1 MYGDSRGIA
10 CKSLQKIEVGWL
22 LAWRL
27 TRKGIL
33 MEEKKVDAVVP
44 DATLLGVAQ
53 PTSGAATLAPSNAAP
68 TGPVHCPY
76 RRTTD
81 LLQRLAPN
89 KMRIGFFIGAGCS
102 LSVQGADG
110 MPLIPEIAGLTKQ
123 VKSYLDNDAI
133 LKEVA
138 QTAWSRVTARSISTP
153 TVEDVLGHIR
163 TLKSICGTG
172 DDGKI
177 DGFSADILE
186 KLDIAICEQ
195 VRNIVSKPLPT
206 SDTPYHVLASWIQAI
221 PRDRPV
227 EIFTTN
233 YDLSLEQ
240 ALEEQLV
247 PYFDGF
253 VGSDSA
259 FLDLDSMA
267 EDDLPSRWVRLWK
280 IHGSIN
286 WWMTAKQKIRRSRDK
301 VEGEQLLIY
310 PSHLKYDQSR
320 QMPYYAMLDRL
331 RVFLRSDQCVLIT
344 CGYSFGDEH
353 INAVLAQGLSGNPN
367 AACLGMI
374 FNDRKNAPK
383 GVELA
388 KRHANLTLLAAD
400 GGVVGT
406 ISRAWDSKVKV
417 ENPAYAISV
426 ATDLPGSRTTSPA
439 DRCKWLLGDFAALGR
454 LLAHQLSSRDVEQKV
469 SDAP

>member
-1 MYGDSRGIA
+1 MKDKEA
-10 CKSLQKIEVGWL
+10 
-22 LAWRL
+22 
-27 TRKGIL
+27 
-33 MEEKKVDAVVP
+33 DAAAP
-44 DATLLGVAQ
+44 SPTAAAVAQ
-53 PTSGAATLAPSNAAP
+53 PTPGAATSAPSPPAP

-89 KMRIGFFIGAGCS
+89 KMRVGFFIGAGCS
-102 LSVQGADG
+102 LSVKGVDG
-110 MPLIPEIAGLTKQ
+110 KPLIPEIAGLTKQ
-123 VKSYLDNDAI
+123 VKDSLDQDGV
-133 LKEVA
+133 LKVIA
-138 QTAWSRVTARSISTP
+138 QTAWDRVVARNIPTP
-153 TVEDVLGHIR
+153 TIEDVLSHIR
-163 TLKSICGTG
+163 TLKSLCGKG
-172 DDGKI
+172 EI
-177 DGFSADILE
+177 DGFSADILG
-186 KLDIAICEQ
+186 KLDLAICKQ
-195 VRNIVSKPLPT
+195 VREIVNKPLPT

-221 PRDRPV
+221 PRERPV

-267 EDDLPSRWVRLWK
+267 EDDLPARWTRLWK

-286 WWMTAKQKIRRSRDK
+286 WWMTAKQTIRRSRDI

-331 RVFLRSDQCVLIT
+331 RVFLRSDQCILLT
-344 CGYSFGDEH
+344 CGYSFNDEH
-353 INAVLAQGLSGNPN
+353 INAIIAQGLSGNPN
-367 AACLGMI
+367 AACLAMI
-374 FNDRKNAPK
+374 FNDRNKASK

-388 KRHANLTLLAAD
+388 RRHANLTLLAAD

-406 ISRAWDSKVKV
+406 IDRAWDSIVKE
-417 ENPAYAISV
+417 ENPAYPIAV
-426 ATDLPGSRTTSPA
+426 ATDMPAERTSAPT

-454 LLAHQLSSRDVEQKV
+454 LLAHQLASRDIEQRG
-469 SDAP
+469 SDEK

>member
-1 MYGDSRGIA
+1 MKEKTTPNTALAAETHPMTGD
-10 CKSLQKIEVGWL
+10 
-22 LAWRL
+22 
-27 TRKGIL
+27 
-33 MEEKKVDAVVP
+33 
-44 DATLLGVAQ
+44 
-53 PTSGAATLAPSNAAP
+53 AASEPSSPAPS
-68 TGPVHCPY
+68 GPVHCPY

-102 LSVQGADG
+102 LSVNGDDG
-110 MPLIPEIAGLTKQ
+110 KPFIPEIAGLTEL
-123 VKSYLDNDAI
+123 VKSHLDKDDK
-133 LKEVA
+133 LKVFA
-138 QTAWSRVTARSISTP
+138 QTAWDRVAARGIPTP

-163 TLKSICGTG
+163 TLKSLCGSG
-172 DDGKI
+172 ANVEI
-177 DGFSADILE
+177 DGFSENILVN
-186 KLDIAICEQ
+186 LDRAICEQ
-195 VRNIVSKPLPT
+195 IRAIVKKPLPT

-221 PRDRPV
+221 PRERPV
-227 EIFTTN
+227 EIYTTN

-240 ALEEQLV
+240 AMEEQLV

-267 EDDLPSRWVRLWK
+267 EDDLPPRWARLWK

-286 WWMTAKQKIRRSRDK
+286 WWMTAKKKIRRSRDE
-301 VEGEQLLIY
+301 VGGEQLLIY

-331 RVFLRSDQCVLIT
+331 RVFLRSNQCVLIT
-344 CGYSFGDEH
+344 CGYSFGDDH
-353 INAVLAQGLSGNPN
+353 INAVIAQGLSGNPN

-374 FNDRKNAPK
+374 FKDRDDVPK

-406 ISRAWDSKVKV
+406 VDRPWGSTVND
-417 ENPAYAISV
+417 ENPAYSIAV
-426 ATDLPGSRTTSPA
+426 ATDVPGTRTKAPV
-439 DRCKWLLGDFAALGR
+439 DRCKWLLGDFAALSH
-454 LLAHQLSSRDVEQKV
+454 LLAHQLSSRDIEQGAGNA
-469 SDAP
+469 S

>member
-1 MYGDSRGIA
+1 MEHKQPDLVA
-10 CKSLQKIEVGWL
+10 TNATVTEAAQPMEEATQPAIEVV
-22 LAWRL
+22 
-27 TRKGIL
+27 TST
-33 MEEKKVDAVVP
+33 P
-44 DATLLGVAQ
+44 N
-53 PTSGAATLAPSNAAP
+53 PTAPSVQ
-68 TGPVHCPY
+68 VHCPY

-81 LLQRLAPN
+81 LLQRLSPN

-102 LSVQGADG
+102 CAVQGADG
-110 MPLIPEIAGLTKQ
+110 KPLIPDIAGLTKQ
-123 VKSYLDNDAI
+123 VKDSLDKNDK
-133 LKEVA
+133 LREVG
-138 QTAWSRVTARSISTP
+138 QMAWDRVVARGIPTP
-153 TVEDVLGHIR
+153 TVEDVLSHIR
-163 TLKSICGTG
+163 TLKTLCGTG
-172 DDGKI
+172 EI
-177 DGFSADILE
+177 DNFSPDN
-186 KLDIAICEQ
+186 LDRLDRAICEQ
-195 VRNIVSKPLPT
+195 VREIASKPLPA

-221 PRDRPV
+221 PRERPV

-267 EDDLPSRWVRLWK
+267 EDDLPPRWARLWK

-301 VEGEQLLIY
+301 VKGEQLLIY

-331 RVFLRSDQCVLIT
+331 RVFLRSDQCVLVT

-353 INAVLAQGLSGNPN
+353 INAIIAQGLSGNSN
-367 AACLGMI
+367 AACLGMT
-374 FNDRKNAPK
+374 FNDRKKVPK
-383 GVELA
+383 AVELA
-388 KRHANLTLLAAD
+388 KRHANFTLLAED

-406 ISRAWDSKVKV
+406 IDRLWDSKVRDD
-417 ENPAYAISV
+417 NPAYSIAV
-426 ATDLPGSRTTSPA
+426 ATYIRTEGTSAPVGRSR
-439 DRCKWLLGDFAALGR
+439 WLLGDFAALGH
-454 LLAHQLSSRDVEQKV
+454 LLAHQLSSRDIEQRGNDEK
-469 SDAP
+469 

>member
-1 MYGDSRGIA
+1 
-10 CKSLQKIEVGWL
+10 
-22 LAWRL
+22 
-27 TRKGIL
+27 
-33 MEEKKVDAVVP
+33 MEEKKTDAAAP
-44 DATLLGVAQ
+44 NAASATAAQ
-53 PTSGAATLAPSNAAP
+53 PMTGAATLAPSPPTP

-89 KMRIGFFIGAGCS
+89 KMRVGFFIGAGCS

-110 MPLIPEIAGLTKQ
+110 KPLIPEIDGLTKL
-123 VKSYLDNDAI
+123 VKGYLYNDAK
-133 LKEVA
+133 LKAVA
-138 QTAWSRVTARSISTP
+138 QTAWDRVAARSIPTP
-153 TVEDVLGHIR
+153 TVEDVLSHIR
-163 TLKSICGTG
+163 TLKSLCGKG
-172 DDGKI
+172 AKDVI
-177 DGFSADILE
+177 DGFSADL
-186 KLDIAICEQ
+186 LDELDLTICEQ
-195 VRNIVSKPLPT
+195 IRNIVSKPLPT

-267 EDDLPSRWVRLWK
+267 EDDLPSRWARLWK

-331 RVFLRSDQCVLIT
+331 RVFLRSAQCVLLT

-353 INAVLAQGLSGNPN
+353 INAIIAQGLSGNSN
-367 AACLGMI
+367 AACLAMI
-374 FNDRKNAPK
+374 FNDREKVPK
-383 GVELA
+383 GVVLA

-406 ISRAWDSKVKV
+406 IDRDWDSIVKDD
-417 ENPAYAISV
+417 NPAYPIAV
-426 ATDLPGSRTTSPA
+426 ATDLPGSRTTAPA

-454 LLAHQLSSRDVEQKV
+454 LLAHQLSTRDIEQGV

>member
-1 MYGDSRGIA
+1 MG
-10 CKSLQKIEVGWL
+10 
-22 LAWRL
+22 
-27 TRKGIL
+27 
-33 MEEKKVDAVVP
+33 EE
-44 DATLLGVAQ
+44 Q
-53 PTSGAATLAPSNAAP
+53 SGAAEAAGAAAAEGRQPGAAATTASSPTVP

-76 RRTTD
+76 RRATD

-102 LSVQGADG
+102 LSIQDSDG
-110 MPLIPEIAGLTKQ
+110 SPLIPDISGLTKL
-123 VKSYLDNDAI
+123 VKKILDTDEE

-138 QTAWSRVTARSISTP
+138 QTAWDRVIARGIHIP
-153 TVEDVLGHIR
+153 TVEDVLSHIR
-163 TLKSICGTG
+163 TLKSLCGE
-172 DDGKI
+172 GKI
-177 DGFSADILE
+177 DGFSKDNLG
-186 KLDIAICEQ
+186 KLDIFICEQ
-195 VRNIVSKPLPT
+195 IRKIVSKPLPT
-206 SDTPYHVLASWIQAI
+206 SDTAYHTLASWIQAI
-221 PRDRPV
+221 PRERPV
-227 EIFTTN
+227 EIFTSN

-259 FLDLDSMA
+259 FLDLDSMM
-267 EDDLPSRWVRLWK
+267 EDDLPPRWARLWK

-286 WWMTAKQKIRRSRDK
+286 WWMTSKQNIRRSRDE

-331 RVFLRSDQCVLIT
+331 RVFLRTEQCVLVT

-353 INAVLAQGLSGNPN
+353 INAIISQGLSGNPN

-374 FNDRKNAPK
+374 FKDRHDAPK

-388 KRHANLTLLAAD
+388 KQHGNLTLLAAD

-406 ISRAWDSKVKV
+406 IDRAWDSVVK
-417 ENPAYAISV
+417 EDNPAYPIAV
-426 ATDLPGSRTTSPA
+426 ATDVPAERTAAPA

-454 LLAHQLSSRDVEQKV
+454 LLAHQLSSRDIDQRGNDGK
-469 SDAP
+469 

>member
-1 MYGDSRGIA
+1 M
-10 CKSLQKIEVGWL
+10 
-22 LAWRL
+22 
-27 TRKGIL
+27 
-33 MEEKKVDAVVP
+33 EKKKTDAAAP
-44 DATLLGVAQ
+44 SATLTTVAQ
-53 PTSGAATLAPSNAAP
+53 STTGAATSASSPFTP
-68 TGPVHCPY
+68 TGPVHSPY

-89 KMRIGFFIGAGCS
+89 KMRVGFFIGAGCA
-102 LSVQGADG
+102 LSVQDADG
-110 MPLIPEIAGLTKQ
+110 EPLIPEIAGLTKL
-123 VKSYLDNDAI
+123 VKDYLDKDDK
-133 LKEVA
+133 LKAVA
-138 QTAWSRVTARSISTP
+138 QIAWDRVVAHTSPTP
-153 TVEDVLGHIR
+153 TVEDVLSHIR
-163 TLKSICGTG
+163 TLKSLCGKG
-172 DDGKI
+172 AKDAI
-177 DGFSADILE
+177 DGFCSDLLGE
-186 KLDIAICEQ
+186 LDLAICAQ
-195 VRNIVSKPLPT
+195 IRNIVSKPLPT

-233 YDLSLEQ
+233 YDLLLEQ

-267 EDDLPSRWVRLWK
+267 EDDLPSRWARLWK

-286 WWMTAKQKIRRSRDK
+286 WWLTARQKIRRSRDEVK
-301 VEGEQLLIY
+301 GEQLLIY

-331 RVFLRSDQCVLIT
+331 RVFLRSDQCVLLT

-353 INAVLAQGLSGNPN
+353 INAIIAQGLSGNSN

-374 FNDRKNAPK
+374 FNDRNNVPK

-406 ISRAWDSKVKV
+406 IDRAWDSIVKD
-417 ENPAYAISV
+417 ENPAYLIAV
-426 ATDLPGSRTTSPA
+426 AKDLPASRTKAPA

-454 LLAHQLSSRDVEQKV
+454 LLAHQLSTRDIEQGV
-469 SDAP
+469 SDAS